1 MEALP
6 KKPGSKLAR
15 FYENA
20 KAYSRTVDGVKEKGW
35 EWDEYHTEFADYPGL
50 EADVAANA
58 AAFLKAAR
66 EKEEADNIVET
77 LTEENRLLKAQ
88 VDAQSDQ
95 LDFYEDCIAEMAEI
109 IYA

>member
-1 MEALP
+1 MP

-15 FYENA
+15 FFENA

-50 EADVAANA
+50 EADVTANA

-88 VDAQSDQ
+88 VEAQSDQ

>member
-20 KAYSRTVDGVKEKGW
+20 KAYHRTVDGVREEGW

-66 EKEEADNIVET
+66 EKEEEENIVET
-77 LTEENRLLKAQ
+77 LREENSMLRAQ
-88 VDAQSDQ
+88 VDAQADMM
-95 LDFYEDCIAEMAEI
+95 DFYEDCIAEMAEI
-109 IYA
+109 VYA